1 MRFIRNS
8 VLLTML
14 LCLIATAVYSQTTSG
29 SMSGTVTDPN
39 GAVIPGAKVVA
50 THEPTGRDYET
61 VTTASGL
68 YVFPTLPAGPYTLTV
83 TQPGFKKSLQTG
95 IEVRVALRNTMD
107 VKLNIGDVAESVEV
121 KAEIPL
127 LEMTTP
133 MRGQNLSPQLVASL
147 PIFAG
152 GIRSAESFVGYM
164 PGVNTVGEVSI
175 NGSIGR
181 AKEIMVDGGSLT
193 IPESGGVV
201 WYFPGFES
209 FQEFKLV
216 TSSFNA
222 EHGRLGGGLELFVTK
237 SGTNS
242 LHGAGFLN
250 LRRDIFNAAGWG
262 VNHVVGRTPGYRPKE
277 RFNEEGATVGG
288 PIYIPKVYDGR
299 NRTFFFFTY
308 DKDSRPVSLNTA
320 IGETVPTALMRTG
333 NFTEVSTI
341 YDPATTSGNTRLPF
355 AGNLIPTSRFSK
367 ISSNFLPH
375 IPAAN
380 RAGVSANYDF
390 LGATKLTDYVATIKL
405 DHSITPSNRVSFWMA
420 RRNQVT
426 SGEQYMP
433 GVLSNMVD
441 VINDPWWYRA
451 NHDWVLTPNVLLHTS
466 FGFTKDR
473 NAWDNANQ
481 YGFGSKAGFTTSGVA
496 DGTPYITWATD
507 NLQWWGNNQGKVR
520 DGYQQNWV
528 THVNQQLTWTRGKHE
543 FKMGWD
549 IRRLRTIDNYSTYQ
563 SGQYNFSRVQTA
575 LPTALSSTG
584 NAFASFLLGAVN
596 NGTQMDLSYTLG
608 QIRYGYHAG
617 FWQDTWRITPK
628 FTLDYGVRYEV
639 PIGWHMADGN
649 YSSLDPSKPNAGAD
663 GLPGALIYAGSGA
676 GRTGKKRLY
685 PTDWSNIGP
694 RAGFAY
700 RLTGRTVL
708 RGGFGIYYQSLGN
721 GGCGSA
727 AGTGGCVDG
736 INGTYTATSDGIN
749 PAFYW
754 DDSRSVPKPLGYK
767 TPPRIDPTY
776 VNFGNS
782 VYYQGDNYGKAP
794 RIYNWSFTIQ
804 HEYKNWLFES
814 AYVGNRGHGLNSTIW
829 MNQLPTSYLS
839 LGSTLTTQLTATSY
853 KAPFSTFV
861 QGWGKSATVAQSLRP
876 FPQYGNVYSLN
887 AGVGK
892 TWYDSMQNKIERR
905 FGALNLMGSWVWSKS
920 LANMTYRQIFTQS
933 TNVQAQDAYNLSD
946 AKSLMYMDV
955 PHFVNIVTSYQLPIG
970 KGRRFL
976 GSANRALD
984 LLVGGWML
992 SGTQQY
998 RSGGLIQVVSSTNQ
1012 LASTIFSPL
1021 QKATPTGYAIKS
1033 GISSGDLDP
1042 DVPTNRWFNY
1052 GASAPY
1058 VNTPAYTLGTASL
1071 YDTHFRNPWYRQEN
1085 LSISKTFMI
1094 WESVRFTYR
1103 ADGFNIFN
1111 RTSFGGVNGTIGNAN
1126 YGRATGAQNAARV
1139 ITMGLRLEF

>member
-1 MRFIRNS
+1 MR
-8 VLLTML
+8 LLKHCVQLMML
-14 LCLIATAVYSQTTSG
+14 FCLVASAVFAQTTSG
-29 SMSGTVTDPN
+29 SMSGTITDPN
-39 GAVIPGAKVVA
+39 GALIPGAKVVA
-50 THEPTGRDYET
+50 THEPTMREYET
-61 VTTASGL
+61 ATTAAGM

-95 IEVRVALRNTMD
+95 IEIRVALRNSMD
-107 VKLNIGDVAESVEV
+107 VKLDIGDVAESVEV
-121 KAEIPL
+121 KADITQ
-127 LEMTTP
+127 LEMSSP
-133 MRGQNLSPQLVASL
+133 MRGQNLSPQLVNSL

-181 AKEIMVDGGSLT
+181 AKEIMVDGASLT
-193 IPESGGVV
+193 LPESGGVV

-237 SGTNS
+237 SGSNS
-242 LHGAGFLN
+242 LHGAAFLN

-262 VNHVVGRTPGYRPKE
+262 TNHVVGRTPGFRSKE

-288 PIYIPKVYDGR
+288 PVYIPKVYDGR

-308 DKDSRPVSLNTA
+308 DKDVRPVSLNTA
-320 IGETVPTALMRTG
+320 IGETIPTNLMRTG
-333 NFTEVSTI
+333 NFTEVATI
-341 YDPATTSGNTRLPF
+341 YDPNTTSGSTRLPF
-355 AGNLIPTSRFSK
+355 AGNLIPTSRFSS
-367 ISSNFLPH
+367 ISSKFLPE

-390 LGATKLTDYVATIKL
+390 LGATKLNDYVATIKA
-405 DHSITPSNRVSFWMA
+405 DHSFTPNNRLSFWMA

-426 SGEQYMP
+426 SGNQYMP

-441 VINDPWWYRA
+441 VINDPWWYRI
-451 NHDWVLTPNVLLHTS
+451 NHDYILSPTVLLHTT
-466 FGFTKDR
+466 FGYTRDR
-473 NAWDNANQ
+473 NAWDNSNQ
-481 YGFGSKAGFTTSGVA
+481 YGFGSKAGFTTTGVA

-520 DGYQQNWV
+520 DGYQQNWI

-543 FKMGWD
+543 YKMGWD
-549 IRRLRTIDNYSTYQ
+549 VRRLRTIDNYSTFQ

-575 LPTALSSTG
+575 LPTALASTG

-596 NGTQMDLSYTLG
+596 NGTQMDQSYTLG
-608 QIRYGYHAG
+608 QIRYSYHAG
-617 FWQDTWRITPK
+617 FWQDTWRVTPK
-628 FTLDYGVRYEV
+628 LTLDYGVRYEV

-649 YSSLDPSKPNAGAD
+649 YSTLDPTLPNSGAG

-676 GRTGKKRLY
+676 GRTGNKRLY

-727 AGTGGCVDG
+727 AGTGGCIDG
-736 INGTYTATSDGIN
+736 INGTYTSTSDGIN

-754 DDSRSVPKPLGYK
+754 DATRGVPKPLGYK
-767 TPPRIDPTY
+767 TPPRIDPNY

-782 VYYQGDNYGKAP
+782 VWHQGDNFGKAP
-794 RIYNWSFTIQ
+794 RIYNWSFTVQ
-804 HEYKNWLFES
+804 HEYKNWLFET
-814 AYVGNRGHGLNSTIW
+814 AYVGNRGHGLNSTVW

-839 LGSTLTTQLTATSY
+839 LGSTLTTKLASTTYAE
-853 KAPFSTFV
+853 PFPTFIS
-861 QGWGKSATVAQSLRP
+861 GWKNSATVAQSLRP
-876 FPQYGNVYSLN
+876 FPQYGNVYSVN
-887 AGVGK
+887 AGVGQ
-892 TWYDSMQNKIERR
+892 TWYDSLQNKIERR
-905 FGALNLMGSWVWSKS
+905 FGAMNLMASYVFSKS

-933 TNVQAQDAYNLSD
+933 TNVQAQDAYNLKD

-955 PHFVNIVTSYQLPIG
+955 PNYVNIVTSYQLPFGTG
-970 KGRRFL
+970 KRFM
-976 GSANRALD
+976 GSAGRALN
-984 LLVGGWML
+984 LAIGGWML

-998 RSGGLIQVVSSTNQ
+998 RSGGLIQVVSATNQ
-1012 LASTIFSPL
+1012 LASTIFSPI
-1021 QKATPTGYAIKS
+1021 QKATATGYAIRS
-1033 GISSGDLDP
+1033 GIGAGDLDP
-1042 DVPTNRWFNY
+1042 DVSTNRWFNY
-1052 GASAPY
+1052 GASAPFA
-1058 VNTPAYTLGTASL
+1058 NTPAYTLGSASI
-1071 YDTHFRNPWYRQEN
+1071 YDTHFRNPWYRTEN
-1085 LSISKTFMI
+1085 LSISKNFAI
-1094 WESVRFTYR
+1094 WESVRFIYR
-1103 ADGFNIFN
+1103 ADAFNLFN
-1111 RTSFGGVNGTIGNAN
+1111 RTAFGGVNGTIGNAN
-1126 YGRATGAQNAARV
+1126 YGRPTGAQVGARV